1 MNDHCSVCG
10 QKLQKESYVGQG
22 MNYVLIML
30 TFFLNILWYWPIF
43 GISPKDNSV
52 YYFVASSAGVVI
64 LLQPYYMRLSRVLYV
79 YFLVKYGSGPAFK
92 QQESIP

>member
-1 MNDHCSVCG
+1 MNEYCPVCG
-10 QKLQKESYVGQG
+10 QKMQKENYVGQG

-52 YYFVASSAGVVI
+52 YYFVAASAGVVI
-64 LLQPYYMRLSRVLYV
+64 LLQPYYMRLSRVLYT
-79 YFLVKYGSGPAFK
+79 YFLIKYGSGPKFK
-92 QQESIP
+92 SGELTA